1 MPATEERNRIFG
13 PPEYYADSRSTN
25 PGVALAIVLVD
36 RTDIGVPLSADL
48 ATWDQIRLLIAQT
61 EWLNY
66 PLHAV
71 REHTGNNVF
80 HIVTTAESRS
90 NQPVQDERSEFPS
103 FKTQIATIRSALSL
117 QMKELAEAVGVE
129 RPTMYSWIKDQNTP
143 QPANRQRL
151 HSIYRFA
158 EQWNK
163 LISTPLG
170 KALHH
175 VDTEGH
181 SLFDLLRDVPIPTS
195 TIHNRLRMMVQAA
208 KSAPPTHSTSV
219 RELARKHNID
229 LSRVGDSQDDIDL
242 ETGKRI
248 DAD

>member
-1 MPATEERNRIFG
+1 MPATEERNRMFG
-13 PPEYYADSRSTN
+13 PPEYYGDSRSTN
-25 PGVALAIVLVD
+25 PGVALALALVD
-36 RTDIGVPLSADL
+36 RTDIGAQSSADL
-48 ATWDQIRLLIAQT
+48 ATWDQIRVLDAQT
-61 EWLNY
+61 EWLNF
-66 PLHAV
+66 LRHAMHD
-71 REHTGNNVF
+71 RTGNNVF
-80 HIVTTAESRS
+80 YIVTTAESRS

-129 RPTMYSWIKDQNTP
+129 RPTVYSWINDQNTP

-151 HSIYRFA
+151 HAIYRLA

-163 LISTPLG
+163 LTNTPLG

-175 VDTEGH
+175 VDTEGR
-181 SLFDLLRDVPIPTS
+181 SLFDLLRDSPIPTS
-195 TIHNRLRMMVQAA
+195 TIHNRLRVMAQAA
-208 KSAPPTHSTSV
+208 KSASPTNSTSV